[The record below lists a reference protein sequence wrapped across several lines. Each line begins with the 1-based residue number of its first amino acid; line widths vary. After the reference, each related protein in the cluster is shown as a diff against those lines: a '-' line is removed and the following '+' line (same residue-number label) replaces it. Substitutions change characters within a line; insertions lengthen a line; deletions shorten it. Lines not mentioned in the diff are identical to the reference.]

1 MSHPSQPHIVI
12 DEAAGE
18 FEVGL
23 SPEEHRE
30 VFAPARG
37 MPTALK
43 LALAATACWYV
54 VWFVFS
60 IDVSVW
66 AGFAVFSIACIL
78 GYGLAR
84 LLLQRAVADE
94 MRRRGE
100 LLKLSARLKKQHE
113 SNQLKGE

>member
-12 DEAAGE
+12 DEAAGR
-18 FEVGL
+18 FEVQL

-30 VFAPARG
+30 VFAPTRG

-66 AGFAVFSIACIL
+66 AGLAVFSTACVL

-94 MRRRGE
+94 LHRRGQ
-100 LLKLSARLKKQHE
+100 LLKFSSEYKKQRE
-113 SNQLKGE
+113 PNQ